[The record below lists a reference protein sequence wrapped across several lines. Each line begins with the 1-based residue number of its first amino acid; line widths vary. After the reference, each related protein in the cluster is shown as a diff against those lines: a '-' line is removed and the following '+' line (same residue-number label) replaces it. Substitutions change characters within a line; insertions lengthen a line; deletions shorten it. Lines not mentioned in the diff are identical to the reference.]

1 MYHIVLCSSVGG
13 HSDCFCVLAVVNSA
27 SVNTGVHVS
36 FQIRVFS
43 DICPGVRLL
52 GHMVALALV
61 F

>member
-1 MYHIVLCSSVGG
+1 MYRIFFCSSVGG
-13 HSDCFCVLAVVNSA
+13 HSGCFHVLAVVNSA
-27 SVNTGVHVS
+27 SVNTGVRV